1 MINFR
6 NTRFIKSAISA
17 EDSLFDMNHIVT
29 IGRSNVGKSTLI
41 NCLADHKNLA
51 FVSKRPGQTK
61 LLNYFNVDNKFYLV
75 DAPGYGYRKTGKKD
89 GFDQMMESYF
99 QNNKKLKLVLW
110 LLDSRR
116 ELSKEDLE
124 FVEFFSQIDVKVLV
138 CFTKVDKLN
147 QSEKEIDSL
156 KWNYNNQIYIY
167 YRSKNDEILNQ
178 YGILDLDNEDWYISG
193 YDQKSYF
200 TYDLKYYHT
209 TVETIIDQMK
219 IDGVITS
226 YNEKE
231 TYDVVSATRI
241 NPEYY
246 ELKKSNKIKIKH
258 SFPSIYLGYD
268 NISID
273 NYLYPN
279 GIFYSEEEIME
290 AYNSREEAEGYTDY
304 YLSRIEYFDFS
315 SYVYII
321 SSPFD
326 TTDTE
331 GFSYSMDIT
340 DVYLQDETLY
350 CLYQKIT
357 RPNKVYSTTLSSE
370 KTQIVI
376 QIHKAYLRKNKDY
389 KIVELY

>member
-1 MINFR
+1 MKKILIFLLLI
-6 NTRFIKSAISA
+6 F
-17 EDSLFDMNHIVT
+17 
-29 IGRSNVGKSTLI
+29 TLVS
-41 NCLADHKNLA
+41 CKNENY
-51 FVSKRPGQTK
+51 
-61 LLNYFNVDNKFYLV
+61 LNYGSNKYYFHVNEENEKYLV
-75 DAPGYGYRKTGKKD
+75 AETYPANMYIELELNYQDYPELEIPKD
-89 GFDQMMESYF
+89 
-99 QNNKKLKLVLW
+99 L
-110 LLDSRR
+110 
-116 ELSKEDLE
+116 
-124 FVEFFSQIDVKVLV
+124 
-138 CFTKVDKLN
+138 
-147 QSEKEIDSL
+147 SEKEIESL
-156 KWNYNNQIYIY
+156 KWNYNNQLYSY
-167 YRSKNDEILNQ
+167 YYSKNDEILNQ

-193 YDQKSYF
+193 YEQKAYF